1 MTSIPLLKVVI
12 AGDGNVGKTSLVRQ
26 YCEGKF
32 TASRV
37 MTIGVDFQT
46 KLVELPSGTVKLSI
60 WDMAGQQRFQA
71 IRGSFYRGS
80 LAVAL
85 TYDLTAPSTL
95 NSLKTWM
102 DEVLKVVPGIPAVV
116 VANKSD
122 LASAP
127 DDPDGRAFARQ
138 LGAGYLRTSACSGE
152 GVSLLFQILGTLALQ
167 SVNPTA

>member
-60 WDMAGQQRFQA
+60 WDMAGQERFQA
-71 IRGSFYRGS
+71 VRSSFYRGS

-85 TYDLTAPSTL
+85 TYDLTVPSTL
-95 NSLKTWM
+95 DSLKTWF
-102 DEVLKVVPGIPAVV
+102 EEIARVVPGIPAVV

-122 LASAP
+122 LARTP
-127 DDPDGRAFARQ
+127 EDPSGREFARQ
-138 LGAGYLRTSACSGE
+138 LGAGYLRTSACTGE
-152 GVSLLFQILGTLALQ
+152 GVQVLFEMLGTLALM
-167 SVNPTA
+167 SVNPTF